1 MFFCAYCE
9 SVCIVYCTHF
19 CVFLNTLSLFLWSIH
34 IQGLVCFEHAF
45 FCSFVSSKSFINSYY
60 FIPFLLASL
69 CGSSSITI
77 STLYTFQINL
87 LSPLI
92 FHFVLPPSSVHSK
105 KEVWIYHSVV
115 VCLYVCHHYLTLFF
129 ITHYYDDFYF
139 PVCMY
144 VSIHFLW
151 LVRMNLHLKLFKFDS
166 AHFPKYSNNIIIMRK

>member
-9 SVCIVYCTHF
+9 RVCIVYCTHF

-45 FCSFVSSKSFINSYY
+45 FRSFVSSKSFINSYY

-77 STLYTFQINL
+77 STLYTFQTNL

-115 VCLYVCHHYLTLFF
+115 VCLCMSTLPYA
-129 ITHYYDDFYF
+129 ILYYPLLWWFLLS
-139 PVCMY
+139 CMY